1 MLRWRQCGAGA
12 GSKGAAREG
21 TVRSSQCSPRP
32 SVAPLFSCR
41 RAALRSRPIQF
52 LYSPPWATPSV
63 LAAYNWKDCNFSFT
77 RWWPLVSCR
86 HFWLWRVPENLVSGW
101 MVWIP
106 AVSMIYILPA
116 SLQIPLFNIVL
127 CFWSLVL
134 TLITA
139 V

>member
-1 MLRWRQCGAGA
+1 MLRWQGGAGA

-21 TVRSSQCSPRP
+21 TVRSSQCSHARLLPR
-32 SVAPLFSCR
+32 SSLA
-41 RAALRSRPIQF
+41 AALRSLPIQ
-52 LYSPPWATPSV
+52 LIYSPPWATPSV

>member
-1 MLRWRQCGAGA
+1 M
-12 GSKGAAREG
+12 
-21 TVRSSQCSPRP
+21 
-32 SVAPLFSCR
+32 
-41 RAALRSRPIQF
+41 
-52 LYSPPWATPSV
+52 
-63 LAAYNWKDCNFSFT
+63 
-77 RWWPLVSCR
+77 SCR